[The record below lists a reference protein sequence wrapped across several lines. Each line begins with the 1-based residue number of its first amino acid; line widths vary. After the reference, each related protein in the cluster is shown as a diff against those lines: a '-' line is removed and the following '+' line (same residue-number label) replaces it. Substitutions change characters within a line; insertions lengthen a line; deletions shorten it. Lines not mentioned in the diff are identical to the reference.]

1 MDIASVYQFW
11 KNPVILVRIQLE
23 WFIPVDIL
31 LLSIKREQKVLRYY
45 FLNGTTQSHSCFLCE
60 KKIPV
65 PYVRT
70 FSPGIS
76 AQIVKAHCSHTTR
89 APLIGLGRS
98 GSTVARSVQAVSS
111 AWTASPVTKQANLRE
126 TVSVAE
132 VATVCG
138 FRSDGG
144 IPSRVSLLVCN
155 HYQVLWREVLQ
166 LPRSIVRSS
175 QDSVLMS
182 RALMSLLQT
191 SLNLKCRR
199 LILLCP
205 AASFPQGMSFGCGG
219 RLPCDEKNVS

>member
-31 LLSIKREQKVLRYY
+31 LLSIKREQKVHRYY

-65 PYVRT
+65 PYART

-76 AQIVKAHCSHTTR
+76 AQIVKAHCSHTTC
-89 APLIGLGRS
+89 APLVGLGRS

-138 FRSDGG
+138 FRSDGR
-144 IPSRVSLLVCN
+144 IPSRVLLIVCN
-155 HYQVLWREVLQ
+155 H
-166 LPRSIVRSS
+166 
-175 QDSVLMS
+175 
-182 RALMSLLQT
+182 
-191 SLNLKCRR
+191 
-199 LILLCP
+199 
-205 AASFPQGMSFGCGG
+205 
-219 RLPCDEKNVS
+219 